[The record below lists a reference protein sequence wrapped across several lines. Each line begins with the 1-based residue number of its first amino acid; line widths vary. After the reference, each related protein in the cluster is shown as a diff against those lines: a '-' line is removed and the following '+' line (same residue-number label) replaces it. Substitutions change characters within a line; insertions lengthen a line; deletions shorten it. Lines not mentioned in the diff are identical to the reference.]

1 MLTIDPTQLKVA
13 VLAGGTSGEREISIA
28 SGAGACTALREAGFN
43 PETLDPARK
52 DDLKALL
59 DGSFDVAFLCLHGKG
74 GEDGVIQGFLECAG
88 VPYTGSGVLAS
99 AVAMDKSKSKP
110 FYRAAGLD
118 VPDSVT
124 VHRGEVDDIRAACD
138 AVGFPCVV
146 KPACEGSALGVF
158 VVREREEYEGAI
170 ARAFEVADVL
180 VVERYVTGVE
190 VTAAVIG
197 NEDLVALPVIEIVP
211 FHEFYDFE
219 SKYAP
224 GGSKHICPARLSIE
238 QAERVKRDAIRAHCA
253 LGCSGVSRTDF
264 IVDRAGVPWV
274 LETNTIPGMTSASL
288 LPDAARAAGMD
299 FSTLCTR
306 LIELALEK
314 GQID

>member
-1 MLTIDPTQLKVA
+1 MLTMDPIQLKVA

-28 SGAGACTALREAGFN
+28 SGAGACMALREAGFT
-43 PETLDPARK
+43 PELLDPANK
-52 DDLKALL
+52 EDLKALL

-74 GEDGVIQGFLECAG
+74 GEDGVIQGFLESAG

-99 AVAMDKSKSKP
+99 AVAMDKAKSKP
-110 FYRAAGLD
+110 FYCAAGLS

-124 VHRGEVDDIRAACD
+124 ICRDQAADIHVACD
-138 AVGFPCVV
+138 TVGFPCVV

-158 VVREREEYEGAI
+158 IVRERAEYEDAI
-170 ARAFEVADVL
+170 TRAFEVADVL
-180 VVERYVTGVE
+180 VVERYVEGVE

-211 FHEFYDFE
+211 FHDFYDFE

-224 GGSKHICPARLSIE
+224 GGSKHICPARLDAD
-238 QAERVKRDAIRAHCA
+238 QTERVKRDAIRAHCA

-274 LETNTIPGMTSASL
+274 LETNTLPGMTSASL

-299 FSTLCTR
+299 FPTLCTR
-306 LIELALEK
+306 LIKLALENVRT
-314 GQID
+314 D